1 MSDVFVRF
9 RQMVAAVRGID
20 EDRITPES
28 RLVEDLEA
36 DSIDIVELMLDA
48 EREFG
53 INIEKQEAQS
63 LRTVGEIVSFIEA
76 RLAEQSTSSRR
87 NGGIT
92 P

>member
-76 RLAEQSTSSRR
+76 RLAEQSTSS
-87 NGGIT
+87 
-92 P
+92 

>member
-53 INIEKQEAQS
+53 ISIEKQEAQS

-76 RLAEQSTSSRR
+76 RLAEQSTSS
-87 NGGIT
+87 
-92 P
+92 